1 MIVTLANT
9 ATTLVLQYNRYIN
22 LIKFPLHLV
31 KILDLTTK
39 KFNTFKILPGGF
51 SVDIG
56 FGVCWDV
63 NMLLKILF
71 IC

>member
-1 MIVTLANT
+1 M
-9 ATTLVLQYNRYIN
+9 
-22 LIKFPLHLV
+22 
-31 KILDLTTK
+31 DLTTK
-39 KFNTFKILPGGF
+39 KFDTFKILPGGF

-56 FGVCWDV
+56 FGIRWVV